1 MNMRILELKIPPP
14 LVGVLVALAMWGV
27 AVYGPARSFAQM
39 WSEAPVLRYAVI
51 AVLVAT
57 ALVFDGFGLLAFRR
71 FRTTINPL
79 APERSSA
86 LVTTGIYRITRNPMY
101 VGMALLLLAWA
112 VYLSAW
118 LPLLGPLVFV
128 LYITRFQILPEERIL
143 QQRFGDAFLSY
154 TTQVRRW
161 L

>member
-1 MNMRILELKIPPP
+1 MNMRFLELKIPPP

-27 AVYGPARSFAQM
+27 AAFGPAWGFASTSGDVQV
-39 WSEAPVLRYAVI
+39 WRYAVI
-51 AVLVAT
+51 AALVAT
-57 ALVFDGFGLLAFRR
+57 ALLFDGFGLLAFRR

-112 VYLSAW
+112 VYWSAW
-118 LPLLGPLVFV
+118 LPLFGPLVFV
-128 LYITRFQILPEERIL
+128 LYITRFQIVPEERIL
-143 QQRFGDAFLSY
+143 QQRFGETFLNY